1 MAEEIRLPFSKSDI
15 ETKVMEIQAVMA
27 SGEQIP
33 PEKVQ
38 LLKLLQQMISI
49 SGNLDASLEKRLHQ
63 EIIQDFSSNK
73 SIDIHNRDEAMRFFC
88 NRFITRASESGLT
101 AEKSDF
107 SEVEVP
113 VVGYVPLLDY
123 ASIEEE
129 VERVYKRSLWS
140 KRYHLSQDEWES
152 VKTQTIIP
160 KIFGEIDSRKPDT
173 EKEGK
178 EIIRRIADSELS
190 QYVAITEPAKVIVE
204 ETKKEGPVVRKSG
217 MYAKIG
223 VGLSALLLAG
233 SIWLITRE
241 SGLEEK
247 VSETK
252 IEAVEKPSEIPYV
265 EPAEA
270 GKTVEIE
277 KPAEYTVSVEPETLK
292 IESNKVTDYS
302 PLPNADVKAKTAAET
317 LEELDEMPLPD
328 ISTPGVSEKALE
340 KTPVETANVETAKP
354 GILPE
359 AEQPL
364 KIAHTQARDNILTEN
379 LVQPQVPGKI
389 SVAAEQNSMIIP
401 YVGMK
406 TALHAKKNLGHCPVF
421 GIYVTDADAHKKI
434 SACGGIEYSQSRDVV
449 SDPEFN
455 VELESSQVTGK
466 IGMKYNLA
474 DEKNLRVS
482 AGLAAK
488 LMYEYNLMNVQKDG
502 TTTTTSCPET
512 LFGAEGA
519 IDLYYN
525 LGNGWNLFVEGAL
538 GKNFGSDVNTDLEG
552 AVRIGITKK
561 H

>member
-1 MAEEIRLPFSKSDI
+1 MPEEIRLPFTKTDI
-15 ETKVMEIQAVMA
+15 ETKVMEIQAAMA

-33 PEKVQ
+33 PEKVE

-49 SGNLDASLEKRLHQ
+49 SGNLDASLEKRLQQ
-63 EIIQDFSSNK
+63 EIIEDFLSNK
-73 SIDIHNRDEAMRFFC
+73 SKDVGDRDKTMNFFC
-88 NRFITRASESGLT
+88 KRFIARASELGLT
-101 AEKSDF
+101 AEKSDY

-113 VVGYVPLLDY
+113 VVGYAPLLDY
-123 ASIEEE
+123 ASIDEE

-152 VKTQTIIP
+152 VKTQSIIP
-160 KIFGEIDSRKPDT
+160 KIFGELDSRKPDT

-178 EIIRRIADSELS
+178 EIVRRIADSELS
-190 QYVAITEPAKVIVE
+190 QYVAITEPPKVPLE
-204 ETKKEGPVVRKSG
+204 DTKKEEPAVRKSSL
-217 MYAKIG
+217 YAKVG

-233 SIWLITRE
+233 AIWLFTRE

-247 VSETK
+247 VSEPEIAT
-252 IEAVEKPSEIPYV
+252 VEKPSETPYV
-265 EPAEA
+265 KPA
-270 GKTVEIE
+270 EIE
-277 KPAEYTVSVEPETLK
+277 KPAEYTVPVEQETPKTVASEYL
-292 IESNKVTDYS
+292 DYA
-302 PLPNADVKAKTAAET
+302 PLPNIDVKAKTAAET

-328 ISTPGVSEKALE
+328 IHTPDVPEKALE
-340 KTPVETANVETAKP
+340 KTPVETANVEIAEP

-364 KIAHTQARDNILTEN
+364 KIAHIQARENILTET
-379 LVQPQVPGKI
+379 LVQPQVQGQI

-434 SACGGIEYSQSRDVV
+434 SAFGGIEYSQTRDAV

-474 DEKNLRVS
+474 DEKNFRVS

-488 LMYEYNLMNVQKDG
+488 LMYEYNLMTVEKEG

-519 IDLYYN
+519 IDIHYN
-525 LGNGWNLFVEGAL
+525 LGNGWNLFVEGAI

-552 AVRIGITKK
+552 VVRIGITKK